1 MKIFL
6 KIFFVANET
15 DIHFEPKITKLCI
28 YMNHFADFFLFLS
41 TQCIK
46 RRMFFRTYESS
57 NWGYNK
63 VGFQKDKLLGFFSGT
78 PCINSI
84 IQFKIFCYLLATE
97 FYRKYAFQDRS
108 WFFCMFYSYWAIAV
122 LVTHVGRKQSI
133 FSWENNVLW
142 FLSSNFKQLYLAYFL
157 FKQKN

>member
-1 MKIFL
+1 M
-6 KIFFVANET
+6 
-15 DIHFEPKITKLCI
+15 
-28 YMNHFADFFLFLS
+28 
-41 TQCIK
+41 
-46 RRMFFRTYESS
+46 YESS

-157 FKQKN
+157 LKQKN